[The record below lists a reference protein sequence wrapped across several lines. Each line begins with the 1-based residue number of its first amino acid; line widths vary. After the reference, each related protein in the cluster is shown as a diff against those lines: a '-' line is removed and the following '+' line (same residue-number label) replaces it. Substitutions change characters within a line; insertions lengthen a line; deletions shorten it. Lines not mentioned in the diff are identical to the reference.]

1 MLTWAKRHP
10 NVSLALPVEKAEVE
24 NLHRGYIANV
34 IYTLVGEDFKDWVD
48 KKLKERTKKL
58 MEEREMNIN
67 MDP

>member
-10 NVSLALPVEKAEVE
+10 EVSFALPVEVAEVE

-34 IYTLVGEDFKDWVD
+34 IYTLAGEDFKDWVD

-58 MEEREMNIN
+58 TDEREMNIK